1 MGAALSTL
9 TGCAS
14 NPISPVVGSKDKSMG
29 EMPVLRRAS
38 LERVDESPSNPNLEF
53 SVEMIEPTVTT
64 EHTARIRVQMKN
76 VDDEPISVSTTYRE
90 VFPAMISMGDQP
102 QLALV
107 RPDSPDGY
115 EKVSE
120 TCWRPTTSLVRFD
133 GVKETTLSPDERESV
148 VLELWDSPENTGDC
162 MRPGTYRFVSS
173 YETDRADY
181 PFEWGFSI
189 RLADTEKGE

>member
-1 MGAALSTL
+1 
-9 TGCAS
+9 
-14 NPISPVVGSKDKSMG
+14 MG
-29 EMPVLRRAS
+29 ETRVLRRANI
-38 LERVDESPSNPNLEF
+38 ERTDESPSDPALEF
-53 SVEMIEPTVTT
+53 GAEVVEPRVTT
-64 EHTARIRVQMKN
+64 EHTALIRVQMQN
-76 VDDEPISVSTTYRE
+76 VGEEAVSVSTTYRE
-90 VFPAMISMGDQP
+90 VFPAMVSRGDRP

-120 TCWRPTTSLVRFD
+120 TCWRPASSLVRFD
-133 GVKETTLSPDERESV
+133 VVKETTLSPDERESV

-173 YETDRADY
+173 YETDRTDD

-189 RLADTEKGE
+189 RLTDTGKGE